1 MGIFA
6 SITALLLLW
15 HSSYCPASICA
26 AAAAAA
32 ATAGE
37 GPSCTAPRPTSD
49 ALRPFCFIPRS
60 TISTEAQ
67 KVLQE
72 RRVLPGGSLR
82 DAPRDKVLAFQAE
95 YNARTAPVSE
105 AARRQH
111 LQVCVC
117 VWGRG
122 GLRRATPQ
130 QGAVSPPHPSLHSN
144 QPCHTH
150 IHSKGSSTALLK
162 QLRHTCMRVCC
173 LCSLTAALH
182 HRMCPAQ

>member
-6 SITALLLLW
+6 SIIVMFLLW

-37 GPSCTAPRPTSD
+37 GASCTAPRPSSD

-82 DAPRDKVLAFQAE
+82 EAPRAKVLEWQAA
-95 YNARTAPVSE
+95 YNARTAPVSV
-105 AARRQH
+105 AARTQH

-117 VWGRG
+117 GW
-122 GLRRATPQ
+122 
-130 QGAVSPPHPSLHSN
+130 
-144 QPCHTH
+144 
-150 IHSKGSSTALLK
+150 
-162 QLRHTCMRVCC
+162 
-173 LCSLTAALH
+173 
-182 HRMCPAQ
+182 

>member
-117 VWGRG
+117 VFGAGEGFGEQHRNKELCHHRTRHCTATNPVTLTFTPRG
-122 GLRRATPQ
+122 
-130 QGAVSPPHPSLHSN
+130 
-144 QPCHTH
+144 
-150 IHSKGSSTALLK
+150 
-162 QLRHTCMRVCC
+162 
-173 LCSLTAALH
+173 AAL
-182 HRMCPAQ
+182 RY